1 MHEPSEPRQRGGG
14 PKADAPSAFSQRR
27 QMETL
32 VQLIE
37 DSKDDAPFE
46 ENQYRAYV
54 RQKIDRGLADV
65 EAGRILS
72 EEAFDIRM
80 AKWLEA

>member
-14 PKADAPSAFSQRR
+14 SKADALSAFSQRR
-27 QMETL
+27 QVETL

-37 DSKDDAPFE
+37 DSKDDSSFE
-46 ENQYRAYV
+46 ENLYRAYV
-54 RQKIDRGLADV
+54 RQKIDRGLEDV
-65 EAGRILS
+65 EAGRLLS
-72 EEAFDIRM
+72 EEVFDIRM

>member
-1 MHEPSEPRQRGGG
+1 MHGPSEPRQRGGG
-14 PKADAPSAFSQRR
+14 PKADAVSAFSQRW
-27 QMETL
+27 QVETL

-46 ENQYRAYV
+46 ENQYRIYV

-65 EAGRILS
+65 KAGRILS